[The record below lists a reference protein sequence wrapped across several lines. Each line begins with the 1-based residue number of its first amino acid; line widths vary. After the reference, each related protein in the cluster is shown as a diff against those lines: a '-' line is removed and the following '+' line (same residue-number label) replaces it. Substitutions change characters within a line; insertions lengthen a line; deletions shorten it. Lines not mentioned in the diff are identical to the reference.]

1 MKRIWNRLRREAAA
15 VLCVALLSS
24 CGPAERKETGTIEE
38 QPEEQL
44 EEQMEKE
51 TGYETWLQRYTVR
64 SSSITLTDR
73 KEAVLFQQECDGGFL
88 AYINRRIAIDLPE
101 GYEEEKEFV
110 NDGRYDV
117 YGSNLFI
124 VTESGKRNMIRRYRP
139 LPAPENT
146 EKRERYFSEMRP
158 RAFRMR
164 DDGKIVVLESSYE
177 SWLTTEGTQT
187 RDRYYVR
194 LLKENGTA
202 ISSSEIEIQ
211 PGVGLNCAEAVLLEN
226 TIIAVPQGQE
236 ILFIGL
242 DGKKQFSVTA
252 PFPIREICGTR
263 DGRLAVILKND
274 QSLWISV
281 INPNDRT
288 ASVPQE
294 LPGEAHG
301 FCAGQTGDLL
311 LYMRNSDILYYSLQ
325 NGTSGKLVSLLSLE
339 TVPSTISAFFAKA
352 DGSLHFL
359 LRGENETGAAD
370 NFYLVASPSEIPT
383 ERRLL
388 RIGFEEISDR
398 LMREIVAFN
407 RQERDVFLEAVDYR
421 NIEAEM
427 MTESLPTLL
436 VMNEKLY
443 ERLETEERLAD
454 LSTLL
459 REDKSGGQEKI
470 FPSVLNALSE
480 KGGELNRIAA
490 SFRIRTMACD
500 RNTVGGKTRL
510 SLTDLRGILAGMP
523 AGSLLYEPY
532 YTSERLM
539 EDLRHV
545 NRKEL
550 DLGDGFDAGLH
561 AELQNFANLQP
572 ASYSYDRYTADSA
585 SMESRIYSGRLLTL
599 QAYLETLDDLKWYDA
614 FFNSGACFIGWPTRE
629 GSRSRLVFDECVGIA
644 SGCQED
650 AQLAAW
656 KFVRRL
662 LTEAYQ
668 ENCSGFPVFRSLLER
683 QMEADAAA
691 VIYRVDEKGKF
702 ETDKNGK
709 KIEVARES
717 WYSPEW
723 RRHYIYALTQR
734 QKEMLLTL
742 VENSV

>member
-101 GYEEEKEFV
+101 GYEKETEFV

-211 PGVGLNCAEAVLLEN
+211 PGVGLKCAEAVLLEN

-407 RQERDVFLEAVDYR
+407 RQEREVFLEAVDYR

-443 ERLETEERLAD
+443 ERLETEECLAD

-572 ASYSYDRYTADSA
+572 VSYSYDRYTADSA

-662 LTEAYQ
+662 LAEAYQ

>member
-301 FCAGQTGDLL
+301 LCAGQTGDLL

>member
-1 MKRIWNRLRREAAA
+1 MRRLWDCLLTVAAA
-15 VLCVALLSS
+15 VMCVALLSS
-24 CGPAERKETGTIEE
+24 CGPAESKKTDIVQEQLEE
-38 QPEEQL
+38 QPEE
-44 EEQMEKE
+44 EA
-51 TGYETWLQRYTVR
+51 GYETWLQRYTVR
-64 SSSITLTDR
+64 SSSITLSDR
-73 KEAVLFQQECDGGFL
+73 REAVLFQQECDGGFL
-88 AYINRRIAIDLPE
+88 AYINRRVGIALPE
-101 GYEEEKEFV
+101 GYEKETEFV

-146 EKRERYFSEMRP
+146 EKRERYSSEMRP

-288 ASVPQE
+288 ASVPQQ
-294 LPGEAHG
+294 LPEDAHG

-325 NGTSGKLVSLLSLE
+325 NATSGKLVSLLSLE

-370 NFYLVASPSEIPT
+370 NFYLVASPGEIPT

-421 NIEAEM
+421 NLEAER

-443 ERLETEERLAD
+443 ERLETEECLAD

-459 REDKSGGQEKI
+459 REDKSGGQEKL
-470 FPSVLNALSE
+470 FPSVLSALSE

-662 LTEAYQ
+662 LTEEYQ

-709 KIEVARES
+709 KIEVARDS

>member
-1 MKRIWNRLRREAAA
+1 MRRLWDCLLTVAAA
-15 VLCVALLSS
+15 VMCVALLSS
-24 CGPAERKETGTIEE
+24 CGPAESKKTDIVQEQLEE
-38 QPEEQL
+38 QPEE
-44 EEQMEKE
+44 EA
-51 TGYETWLQRYTVR
+51 GYETWLQRYTVR
-64 SSSITLTDR
+64 SSSITLSDR
-73 KEAVLFQQECDGGFL
+73 REGVLFQQECDGGFL
-88 AYINRRIAIDLPE
+88 AYINRRVGIALPE
-101 GYEEEKEFV
+101 GYEKETEFV

-139 LPAPENT
+139 LPAPEDT

-158 RAFRMR
+158 RAFRMC

-202 ISSSEIEIQ
+202 ISSSEIETQ

-236 ILFIGL
+236 ILFVGL

-288 ASVPQE
+288 ASVPQR
-294 LPGEAHG
+294 LPEEAHG

-325 NGTSGKLVSLLSLE
+325 NATSGKLVSLLALE
-339 TVPSTISAFFAKA
+339 ALPNTISAFFAKA

-370 NFYLVASPSEIPT
+370 NFYLVASPGEIPT

-421 NIEAEM
+421 NLEAER

-443 ERLETEERLAD
+443 ERLETEECLAD

-662 LTEAYQ
+662 LTEEYQ

-709 KIEVARES
+709 KIEVARDS